1 MSRTRAA
8 TPTAGP
14 ILGATL
20 ITDSLERVLPCYAA
34 IGLNPVAPPAWGYL
48 DFEAKAG
55 RENRS
60 AWVAV
65 DGAEPWLRLV
75 EIPEAEKQPRFGRT
89 GWFSLEVATND
100 VHRLAEVVDSA
111 PGFELLAGPAP
122 LEISEHILAMQV
134 AGPSGELY
142 YFTEVQRALP
152 PFDLYQPVRLLDR
165 LFIAVCTV
173 RSRADTLAFWSQ
185 LSGTEGLRFETRIS
199 VLNRGLGLAPDHRLP
214 VATVQLAAGSLIEID
229 QLPAASLR
237 SPGAAGV
244 PVRGIAQ
251 ISLVGNQQ
259 RGLVGSDGESLEI
272 RRLDL
277 DQGIKQ

>member
-65 DGAEPWLRLV
+65 DGAESWLRLV
-75 EIPEAEKQPRFGRT
+75 EIPDAEKQPRFGRT
-89 GWFSLEVATND
+89 GWFSLEVATDN
-100 VHRLAEVVDSA
+100 VHRLAKVVDRA

-229 QLPAASLR
+229 QLPKAAPASVEGWGQGISQVSL
-237 SPGAAGV
+237 AG
-244 PVRGIAQ
+244 PERRWLTAP
-251 ISLVGNQQ
+251 
-259 RGLVGSDGESLEI
+259 DGEKIQLCSVDDG
-272 RRLDL
+272 R
-277 DQGIKQ
+277 